1 MNKHVKVLFPKHFLV
16 NFYFSLLQGEGEE
29 EGREDKLDSLSDNLF
44 IDGILN
50 TDINTTRLALFV
62 DVALLKIIRCF

>member
-1 MNKHVKVLFPKHFLV
+1 MNFKSI
-16 NFYFSLLQGEGEE
+16 YFSLLQREGEG

-44 IDGILN
+44 IDGISN